1 MPTATSPGGRPAGG
15 TPVLTGGASLL
26 GDQDLHLFNEGT
38 HQRLYE
44 KLGSHLVIVDG
55 EPGTYFAVWA
65 PNAERVAVMADFND
79 WDPSTHPLQRR
90 GDSGVWESFVPG
102 VVAGASY
109 KYHLVSAATD
119 HAVDKADPFAV
130 RHETPPRTGS
140 VVWDL
145 SYEWGDEAWMT
156 ARARRDAT
164 REPVTSRGSALNN
177 KN

>member
-1 MPTATSPGGRPAGG
+1 MQTATSPGGRHAGG
-15 TPVLTGGASLL
+15 TPVLAGGASLL

-79 WDPSTHPLQRR
+79 WDPGSHPLQRPGR
-90 GDSGVWESFVPG
+90 LGRLGGLRAGRRRRRLVQVPLG
-102 VVAGASY
+102 LGRQ
-109 KYHLVSAATD
+109 LIT
-119 HAVDKADPFAV
+119 AVDKADPFAV

-145 SYEWGDEAWMT
+145 SYEWGDEAWMRQRKAAT
-156 ARARRDAT
+156 PCPLRRH
-164 REPVTSRGSALNN
+164 L
-177 KN
+177 